1 VTLNVKSSGFNRI
14 LVTGGAGFIGSHL
27 VEELVGKDYKTVILD
42 DLLKSGLQ
50 NIKSLLD
57 RGMLRLVK
65 GDICNKEVVDE
76 ALQDVD
82 GVFHLAAITSVPFS
96 VEFPKLAFK
105 VNVDGTKNLLEACLR
120 HSVKRFIFAST
131 CAVYGEPYYLPVE
144 EKHPLVPI
152 SPYAES
158 KLRAEIVCREFQ
170 ETQGLGI
177 TILRP
182 FNVYGPRQGMD
193 QYAGVISKFIE
204 RLRQGKP
211 PLIFGDG
218 LQTRDFIFVK
228 DVVNAFMLALKN
240 KASVGRVFNVGTGLP
255 TSINELADLL
265 IELFGIYNV
274 MPEYTNPREGD
285 IKHSYAE
292 IAQIRKSL
300 GFEPH
305 YSLREGLSILITA
318 LDSK

>member
-1 VTLNVKSSGFNRI
+1 MESTGFNKI

-27 VEELVGKDYKTVILD
+27 VEELVGKGCNIVILD
-42 DLLKSGLQ
+42 DLSRSGLQ

-57 RGMLRLVK
+57 RGILRLVK

-76 ALQDVD
+76 ALRDVD

-96 VEFPKLAFK
+96 VEFPKLAFR
-105 VNVDGTKNLLEACLR
+105 VNVDGTKNLLEACLC

-131 CAVYGEPYYLPVE
+131 CAVYGEPEYLPVDE
-144 EKHPLVPI
+144 EHPLVPI

-158 KLRAEIVCREFQ
+158 KLRAEMVCREFQ

-177 TILRP
+177 TVLRP
-182 FNVYGPRQGMD
+182 FNVYGPRQEMN

-204 RLRQGKP
+204 RLRHGKP

-228 DVVNAFMLALKN
+228 DVVKAFMLALKN
-240 KASVGRVFNVGTGLP
+240 KASVGQVFNVGTGLP

-265 IELFGIYNV
+265 IELFGANNIIA
-274 MPEYTNPREGD
+274 EYANPRKGD

-300 GFEPH
+300 DFEPH
-305 YSLREGLSILITA
+305 YSLREGLSILI
-318 LDSK
+318 DS